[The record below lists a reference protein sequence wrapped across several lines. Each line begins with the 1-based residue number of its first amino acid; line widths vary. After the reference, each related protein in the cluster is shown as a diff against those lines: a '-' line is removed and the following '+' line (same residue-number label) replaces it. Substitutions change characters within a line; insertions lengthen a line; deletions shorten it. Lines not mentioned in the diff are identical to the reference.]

1 MLNFNS
7 LFSVLVTSS
16 LLAAFTQPVLAQQ
29 QQARPPAPQRQ
40 ATPTPPPA
48 GQDQRLQQQR
58 QGQGAGPGQQ
68 QAVPQPQ
75 IIRDG
80 VTTERFADWTLE
92 IFRRDGDV
100 IWARAFVR
108 QHEPQIEFAL
118 LWRMGAG
125 LHPKVELSVPE
136 TLLRNTRDRISQ
148 AGSNAALELRILG
161 QGSQHRIAL
170 SDLSFEGNRKIVRE
184 SSEITG
190 LELMEMLKQS
200 TTTTT
205 IRLWLRPQEGQV
217 EELVV
222 ASVST
227 AGGRAMLQRLEELTP

>member
-1 MLNFNS
+1 MTV
-7 LFSVLVTSS
+7 VLLTTSS
-16 LLAAFTQPVLAQQ
+16 PSVFAQQ
-29 QQARPPAPQRQ
+29 QQHQPVRPPAPRQ
-40 ATPTPPPA
+40 AAPQPPA
-48 GQDQRLQQQR
+48 GQVVDQRLLLQQR
-58 QGQGAGPGQQ
+58 QGQGSGQGQQ

-80 VTTERFADWTLE
+80 ITTERFADWTLE
-92 IFRRDGDV
+92 IFRREGDV

-108 QHEPQIEFAL
+108 QHDPQIELAL

-125 LHPKVELSVPE
+125 MHPKVELSIPE

-148 AGSNAALELRILG
+148 ASSNTALELRILG

-170 SDLSFEGNRKIVRE
+170 SELSFEGNRKVVRE

-190 LELMEMLKQS
+190 LELMEMIKQS
-200 TTTTT
+200 TNSTT
-205 IRLWLRPQEGQV
+205 IRLWLRPVEGQV

-222 ASVST
+222 AIVNT